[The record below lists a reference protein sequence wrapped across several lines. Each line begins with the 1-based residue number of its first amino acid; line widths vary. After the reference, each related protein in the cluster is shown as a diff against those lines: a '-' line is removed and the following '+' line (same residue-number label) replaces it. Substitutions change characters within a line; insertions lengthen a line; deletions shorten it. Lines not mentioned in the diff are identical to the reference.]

1 MDDSQVEKSTSIPV
15 PQNTLGAL
23 RSNPSQEPLS
33 YVGGHRGSIST
44 VTTDSN
50 SADTSPVAG
59 SSFPRASAY
68 SDTPG
73 TSPDTP
79 ASLGVPKHP
88 GSESKDLR
96 LSPTAPATRKPRN
109 LKNLALNTSKT
120 FPLTKGP
127 NTGIAPLDT
136 PAEGMTTPTPMATGF
151 VRPVSQARRNPS
163 LSLSLKTPTNEA
175 ATGSLLDSQSQVPPT
190 PSFARPSMFR
200 GLQSSPALT
209 TLSTHTRGPSRN
221 FASAGGFPQS
231 FAEHDEYLTEDGQYH
246 APLSREEKLDAY
258 PNGPITIYDPHIDL
272 YLEPTAAQA
281 RDYDVIMNVASEVL
295 NPFAAE
301 TNTHIPSKSLHT
313 AAQELLTGS
322 SSSQKAADSPEYIHV
337 PWEHNTDIVP
347 DLYELVKVVDDRVQ
361 KGKRLLIHCQCG
373 VSRSASLIV
382 AYGIY
387 KNPALS
393 VQQCYDAVKQKSR
406 WIGPNMNLIMQLQ
419 EFRSGLIKSA
429 LETSNTRST
438 SRLLHNR
445 QTSNELSAG
454 LGASSD
460 LQVPQTAPLPQFDNM
475 RIPSP
480 IKTQHVEK
488 ISPGPSSA
496 PSGLNWPRELPS
508 SLPLSRIPSQDALAA
523 ATMTIASSKTELP
536 PPMSKKDTPHSSPH
550 RKLVPLAPIHLD
562 LPTTVNTSHQVA
574 ETPRGTEFAM
584 TSIRPSSAFDETFG
598 ITSPRASGFPS
609 MPSVDEE
616 ALASPRS
623 EEFAMA
629 PVLPRELDDTITLGL
644 TSPRTKS
651 FFDLPYRFNAPAP
664 FEPPTQHHVALQ
676 PTYDQADAQ
685 ARAQLR
691 SQLGFSTSRSVTD
704 LQQLNQST
712 VTRPAAPIPSQQD
725 SVRPT
730 LVSRRSPEL
739 TTTAED
745 DYPDALMSPRA
756 VEFTTNPMREALE
769 AATTTIGNAGRP
781 SSPAESDPRSP
792 PVRGINPITRD
803 IFDVL

>member
-50 SADTSPVAG
+50 SADTSPVTG

-68 SDTPG
+68 TDTPG

-79 ASLGVPKHP
+79 ASLGVPKHH

-120 FPLTKGP
+120 FPLTKGL

-136 PAEGMTTPTPMATGF
+136 PGEAMTTPTPMATGF

-175 ATGSLLDSQSQVPPT
+175 ATGSFLDSQSHVPPT
-190 PSFARPSMFR
+190 PSFPRPSMFR

-221 FASAGGFPQS
+221 FASAGDFPQS
-231 FAEHDEYLTEDGQYH
+231 FAEHDEHLTEDGQYH

-258 PNGPITIYDPHIDL
+258 PNGPITIYDPLIDL

-295 NPFAAE
+295 NPFASE
-301 TNTHIPSKSLHT
+301 INTQIPSKSLHT

-322 SSSQKAADSPEYIHV
+322 SSSGTAASPEYIHV

-419 EFRSGLIKSA
+419 EFRSGLIKAA
-429 LETSNTRST
+429 LETSNTKST

-460 LQVPQTAPLPQFDNM
+460 LQVPRTAPLPQFDNM

-508 SLPLSRIPSQDALAA
+508 SLPLSRIPSKDALAP
-523 ATMTIASSKTELP
+523 TNMTTASSKTELSP
-536 PPMSKKDTPHSSPH
+536 PTSKKDTPHSSPH

-584 TSIRPSSAFDETFG
+584 TSIRPSSDFDETFG

-629 PVLPRELDDTITLGL
+629 PVMPRELDDTITLGL
-644 TSPRTKS
+644 TSPRTES
-651 FFDLPYRFNAPAP
+651 FFDLPYRFKAP
-664 FEPPTQHHVALQ
+664 ETQTQRHVALQ
-676 PTYDQADAQ
+676 PTHDQANAQ
-685 ARAQLR
+685 ARAQLE
-691 SQLGFSTSRSVTD
+691 SQLGFSTSRSATD
-704 LQQLNQST
+704 LQQYLNQPKT
-712 VTRPAAPIPSQQD
+712 TLPTAPIPSQQD
-725 SVRPT
+725 VVRPA
-730 LVSRRSPEL
+730 LVSRRVPEL
-739 TTTAED
+739 KTAAED

-769 AATTTIGNAGRP
+769 AATTSIGSTGRP

>member
-1 MDDSQVEKSTSIPV
+1 MDDLQVEHSTSIAV
-15 PQNTLGAL
+15 PQSSVNVLGAL
-23 RSNPSQEPLS
+23 RSNPSPEPLTQ
-33 YVGGHRGSIST
+33 VDGHRGSIST

-50 SADTSPVAG
+50 STDTSPVTG
-59 SSFPRASAY
+59 TSFPRASTYA
-68 SDTPG
+68 DTPG

-79 ASLGVPKHP
+79 ASLEIPKQN
-88 GSESKDLR
+88 GQESKDLR
-96 LSPTAPATRKPRN
+96 LSPTAPAGRKPRN

-120 FPLTKGP
+120 FPLAKSI
-127 NTGIAPLDT
+127 NTGIAQLDT
-136 PAEGMTTPTPMATGF
+136 PTEAMTTPTPYATGF

-163 LSLSLKTPTNEA
+163 LSLSLRTPTNESA
-175 ATGSLLDSQSQVPPT
+175 ANPLTGSQVQVPPT
-190 PSFARPSMFR
+190 PSFTRPPMFR
-200 GLQSSPALT
+200 GLQSSPALA
-209 TLSTHTRGPSRN
+209 TLSTHTERPTRN
-221 FASAGGFPQS
+221 FASAGDFPQP
-231 FAEHDEYLTEDGQYH
+231 FAEHDEHLTEDGQYH

-258 PNGPITIYDPHIDL
+258 PNGPITIYDPLIDL

-281 RDYDVIMNVASEVL
+281 RGYDVILNVASEVL

-301 TNTHIPSKSLHT
+301 LDTQVPSKTLHT
-313 AAQELLTGS
+313 AAQELLTNS
-322 SSSQKAADSPEYIHV
+322 PLPPADTGSPEYIHV

-419 EFRSGLIKSA
+419 EFRSGLIKSR
-429 LETSNTRST
+429 LDSTNTKSS

-445 QTSNELSAG
+445 QTSKEISAG
-454 LGASSD
+454 LAESSF
-460 LQVPQTAPLPQFDNM
+460 QVPQTAPLPQLDNM
-475 RIPSP
+475 HIPSP
-480 IKTQHVEK
+480 IKTRHVEK

-496 PSGLNWPRELPS
+496 PSGINWSRELPPS
-508 SLPLSRIPSQDALAA
+508 SPPSEAASQNVLISTMNPTSGSAQLSPSMSQRDA
-523 ATMTIASSKTELP
+523 
-536 PPMSKKDTPHSSPH
+536 PHSSPH

-562 LPTTVNTSHQVA
+562 LSTTAKTSHEVV
-574 ETPRGTEFAM
+574 ETPRAAEFAM
-584 TSIRPSSAFDETFG
+584 TSSRPSDLDETFG
-598 ITSPRASGFPS
+598 ITSPRAVAFPS

-616 ALASPRS
+616 AIVSPRS

-644 TSPRTKS
+644 TSPRTES
-651 FFDLPYRFNAPAP
+651 FFDLPYRYKAPAP
-664 FEPPTQHHVALQ
+664 QSQRPVALQ
-676 PTYDQADAQ
+676 PSNEHDDAH

-691 SQLGFSTSRSVTD
+691 SQLGFSNSRSATD
-704 LQQLNQST
+704 LQQFQNHAQSSRAPVRPT
-712 VTRPAAPIPSQQD
+712 QEVTRPSMAAAPA
-725 SVRPT
+725 
-730 LVSRRSPEL
+730 LPES
-739 TTTAED
+739 AEDED
-745 DYPDALMSPRA
+745 DYADALMSPRV

-769 AATTTIGNAGRP
+769 AATTNPARP
-781 SSPAESDPRSP
+781 ASPRERDPRSP
-792 PVRGINPITRD
+792 PVRGANPITRD